1 MRKWLSRQAGQ
12 GPRTARRSGLATGI
26 VCLCGASVR
35 FGGLRPD
42 PASWF
47 LFDEPTRR
55 KWNRVS
61 EAARQWR
68 AAAAHHCR
76 SGRHL
81 WVMWDG
87 PGGRR
92 TVYRVLDPG
101 DDAARPDPR
110 APGLHAPDTVCDWR
124 PVPITARPAEVDLPH
139 WWAVQAS
146 LFRATPAELESAS
159 LRPLRRCPDGDH
171 LVAWWGGEDE
181 PATVY
186 VAVGVTRAG
195 DDGRPG

>member
-1 MRKWLSRQAGQ
+1 MRKWLSRQRGSTAGR
-12 GPRTARRSGLATGI
+12 PAAAATGI
-26 VCLCGASVR
+26 VCLCGSSVR

-42 PASWF
+42 PAAWY

-55 KWNRVS
+55 KWHRVS
-61 EAARQWR
+61 PGAQQWR
-68 AAAAHHCR
+68 AAAANHCR

-81 WVMWDG
+81 WVLWDG

-92 TVYRVLDPG
+92 TVYRVLHTGEDET
-101 DDAARPDPR
+101 DPDPR
-110 APGLHAPDTVCDWR
+110 APGLSAPDSVCSWQ

-139 WWAVQAS
+139 WWAVQAA
-146 LFRATPAELESAS
+146 LFRELPAEPGTAL

-171 LVAWWGGEDE
+171 LVAWWDGERE
-181 PATVY
+181 PASVY

-195 DDGRPG
+195 ADAPR